1 MIVAICGRLVITSG
15 VMLMQRSV
23 ATVSAQATRLCRRF
37 VFPAG
42 SLPGLPRA
50 MAVFLLL
57 VPLLASVVTFP
68 ATPAQAAKYA
78 AIVIEESSGRVL
90 FARNADKAR
99 YPASLTKIM
108 TLYLLFEELESG
120 RMSMQTKMPVSRVA
134 AGRSPSKLYLK
145 AGQSITVKQA
155 IYALITKSANDVA
168 TVIGEALSGTER
180 EFGKRMTRK
189 VRALGMAKTTFR
201 NASGLPHSK
210 QRTTA
215 RDMARLAI
223 AIRRDFPQY
232 FGFFKTKS
240 FRWRGK
246 RFGNHNKLLSNY
258 SGTDGIKTGYIDASG
273 FNLVATVERRGVR
286 LIGVVF
292 GGRSGKTRDAHMVEI
307 LDKSFKRVK
316 PGDIRAQL
324 ATASA
329 SVVTAL
335 PKSLPKSL
343 PVPPPSPGTLP
354 VSPPPRRTG
363 KGSIDLALAGEPSYL
378 EGAPPSPDLKRS
390 VGPSKWSV
398 QVGSFAKRA
407 NAHKAAAQAR
417 RVAVTVLG
425 STPARLTMVTRGNI
439 PLWRVRFHNLD
450 ETQARSACAVLFA
463 KGRPCVAIEEPAR
476 RAG

>member
-1 MIVAICGRLVITSG
+1 MTLAGRSIHKRRSMPGSG
-15 VMLMQRSV
+15 PAHGTGVGGS
-23 ATVSAQATRLCRRF
+23 RF
-37 VFPAG
+37 VACLAG
-42 SLPGLPRA
+42 
-50 MAVFLLL
+50 
-57 VPLLASVVTFP
+57 LACLIAIL
-68 ATPAQAAKYA
+68 ATPLHQAKAAKYA
-78 AIVIEESSGRVL
+78 AIVIEESSGKVL
-90 FARNADKAR
+90 FARNADKSR
-99 YPASLTKIM
+99 FPASLTKIM

-120 RMSMQTKMPVSRVA
+120 RMTMQTKMPVSRVA
-134 AGRSPSKLYLK
+134 ASRSPSKLYLK
-145 AGQSITVKQA
+145 PGQSITVKDA

-168 TVIGEALSGTER
+168 TVIGEALSGSER
-180 EFGKRMTRK
+180 NFGKRMTRK
-189 VRALGMAKTTFR
+189 ARALGMASTTFR

-232 FGFFKTKS
+232 FGFFSTKS

-292 GGRSGKTRDAHMVEI
+292 GGRSGRTRDAHMVEI

-316 PGDIRAQL
+316 PGDIRTQL
-324 ATASA
+324 AASSNA
-329 SVVTAL
+329 VRAL
-335 PKSLPKSL
+335 PKTLPKAL

-354 VSPPPRRTG
+354 VAPPPRRTSA
-363 KGSIDLALAGEPSYL
+363 GSIDLALAGEPRYL
-378 EGAPPSPDLKRS
+378 EGAPPAPDLRKRD
-390 VGPSKWSV
+390 GPSKWSV

-417 RVAVTVLG
+417 RTAVSVLG

-450 ETQARSACAVLFA
+450 ETEARSACAVLFA
-463 KGRPCVAIEEPAR
+463 KGRPCVAIEEPSR
-476 RAG
+476 GAG

>member
-1 MIVAICGRLVITSG
+1 MHI
-15 VMLMQRSV
+15 
-23 ATVSAQATRLCRRF
+23 TRLCFWSGDTAFCLR
-37 VFPAG
+37 
-42 SLPGLPRA
+42 S
-50 MAVFLLL
+50 LL
-57 VPLLASVVTFP
+57 VGVLCFLAIA
-68 ATPAQAAKYA
+68 ATSLESARAAKYA
-78 AIVIEESSGRVL
+78 AIVIEETSGKVL

-120 RMSMQTKMPVSRVA
+120 RMTMRTKLPVSRVA
-134 AGRSPSKLYLK
+134 ASRSPSKLYLK
-145 AGQSITVKQA
+145 PGQSITVKDA

-189 VRALGMAKTTFR
+189 ARALGMSATTFR

-215 RDMARLAI
+215 RDMARLGI
-223 AIRRDFPQY
+223 AVRRDFPQY
-232 FGFFKTKS
+232 FGFFSTKS

-258 SGTDGIKTGYIDASG
+258 TGTDGIKTGYIDASG
-273 FNLVATVERRGVR
+273 FNLLATVERNGVR

-292 GGRSGKTRDAHMVEI
+292 GGRTGKTRDAHMVKI

-316 PGDIRAQL
+316 PGDIRTQL
-324 ATASA
+324 AAASSNA
-329 SVVTAL
+329 VRAL
-335 PKSLPKSL
+335 PKTLPQSL
-343 PVPPPSPGTLP
+343 PVPPPAPDTLP
-354 VSPPPRRTG
+354 VAPPPRRANTR
-363 KGSIDLALAGEPSYL
+363 SIDLALAGESGYL
-378 EGAPPSPDLKRS
+378 DGKPPTPNLRKIA
-390 VGPSKWSV
+390 GPSKWSV

-417 RVAVTVLG
+417 RAAVQVLG

-450 ETQARSACAVLFA
+450 ETAARSACAVLFA
-463 KGRPCVAIEEPAR
+463 KGRPCVAIEESAR

>member
-1 MIVAICGRLVITSG
+1 MIHR
-15 VMLMQRSV
+15 
-23 ATVSAQATRLCRRF
+23 
-37 VFPAG
+37 PA
-42 SLPGLPRA
+42 LH
-50 MAVFLLL
+50 
-57 VPLLASVVTFP
+57 LLARFAGIFCLLAVAFSP
-68 ATPAQAAKYA
+68 LQHAHAAKYA
-78 AIVIEESSGRVL
+78 AIVIEESSGKVL

-99 YPASLTKIM
+99 FPASLTKIM

-120 RMSMQTKMPVSRVA
+120 RVTMKTKLAVSRVA

-145 AGQSITVKQA
+145 PGQSITVKDA

-168 TVIGEALSGTER
+168 TVVGEALSGTER
-180 EFGKRMTRK
+180 KFGKRMTRK
-189 VRALGMAKTTFR
+189 ARALGMASTTFR

-223 AIRRDFPQY
+223 AIRRDFPQF
-232 FGFFKTKS
+232 FGFFSTTS
-240 FRWRGK
+240 FRWKGK
-246 RFGNHNKLLSNY
+246 RFGNHNKLLSNNY
-258 SGTDGIKTGYIDASG
+258 GTDGIKTGYINASG

-292 GGRSGKTRDAHMVEI
+292 GGRSGRTRDAHMVEI

-316 PGDIRAQL
+316 PGDIRTQL
-324 ATASA
+324 AASSNA
-329 SVVTAL
+329 VRVL
-335 PKSLPKSL
+335 PKTKPKSL

-354 VSPPPRRTG
+354 VAPPPRGTRS
-363 KGSIDLALAGEPSYL
+363 GSIDLALAGEPRYL
-378 EGAPPSPDLKRS
+378 EGAPPTPDLRRRD
-390 VGPSKWSV
+390 GPSKWSV

-417 RVAVTVLG
+417 RAAVGVLG

-450 ETQARSACAVLFA
+450 ETEARSACAVLFA
-463 KGRPCVAIEEPAR
+463 KGRPCVAIEEAAR
-476 RAG
+476 GAG